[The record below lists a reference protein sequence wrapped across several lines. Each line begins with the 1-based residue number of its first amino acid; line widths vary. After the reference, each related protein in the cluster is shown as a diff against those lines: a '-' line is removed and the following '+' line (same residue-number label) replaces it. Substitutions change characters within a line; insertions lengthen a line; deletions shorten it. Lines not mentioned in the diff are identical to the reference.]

1 MLASPSPPLYA
12 HSMNHSS
19 SPCYGAPSVP
29 STSSKFAGLSLGPP
43 IGRHKEAQNLRSS
56 SSSSAT
62 QKRKEVEPC
71 DDRPEG
77 GKGADDKGTQRG
89 EEAPMQSGAV
99 DWTPEGESRTAAID
113 EDSSP
118 LSPDPLPPAL
128 PDPQKDEKG
137 SFDEDD
143 ETVDE
148 EGRPRFVGN
157 LSIRR
162 DADEPILRD
171 NKRRFVLFPIQYH
184 EVRTPSS
191 CLHVVEA
198 AR

>member
-19 SPCYGAPSVP
+19 SSCYGAPSVP
-29 STSSKFAGLSLGPP
+29 STSSKLAGLSLGPP
-43 IGRHKEAQNLRSS
+43 IGRHKEAQNRRS

-62 QKRKEVEPC
+62 QKRKEVEPS

-77 GKGADDKGTQRG
+77 GKEVNDKGKERVT
-89 EEAPMQSGAV
+89 EAATPSEAV
-99 DWTPEGESRTAAID
+99 DRTPEGLRTTPD
-113 EDSSP
+113 EDSRP

-128 PDPQKDEKG
+128 SNPQKDDKG
-137 SFDEDD
+137 SLDEED

-148 EGRPRFVGN
+148 EGQPRFVGN

-184 EVRTPSS
+184 EVRIFN
-191 CLHVVEA
+191 A
-198 AR
+198 

>member
-19 SPCYGAPSVP
+19 PSCYGAPSVP
-29 STSSKFAGLSLGPP
+29 STSSKLAGLSLGPP
-43 IGRHKEAQNLRSS
+43 IGRHKEAQNRRSS

-62 QKRKEVEPC
+62 QKRKEVEPS

-77 GKGADDKGTQRG
+77 GKEVNDKGKERVT
-89 EEAPMQSGAV
+89 EAATPSEAV
-99 DWTPEGESRTAAID
+99 DRTPEGLRTTPD
-113 EDSSP
+113 EDSRP

-128 PDPQKDEKG
+128 SNPQKDDSG
-137 SFDEDD
+137 SLDEED

-148 EGRPRFVGN
+148 EGQPRFVGN

-184 EVRTPSS
+184 EVRIFN
-191 CLHVVEA
+191 A
-198 AR
+198 

>member
-19 SPCYGAPSVP
+19 SSSSCYGAPSVP
-29 STSSKFAGLSLGPP
+29 STSSKFAGLSLGPK
-43 IGRHKEAQNLRSS
+43 IGRHKEAQNLRSPS

-77 GKGADDKGTQRG
+77 GKGADDRGTQRG
-89 EEAPMQSGAV
+89 EEAPMQ
-99 DWTPEGESRTAAID
+99 DRTPEGELHTAAVA
-113 EDSSP
+113 EDSRP

-137 SFDEDD
+137 FLDEED
-143 ETVDE
+143 ETVDA